1 MQRTL
6 AFFLEIIIIYIELI
20 KKISW
25 GVYKITGSFEP
36 NLNIVPAE
44 FEDFPTVANGAYDIV
59 LLSNVKDYV
68 TRWKGDDLFYRVAAK
83 LYKKNLNPGGVMEL
97 QTSVSF
103 FHDIKDTELVRFAN
117 KLNAKK
123 RKLLNAGL
131 FGQTDVFLIEKP
143 KIMEMQETM

>member
-1 MQRTL
+1 MIIRE
-6 AFFLEIIIIYIELI
+6 LENKDIEQI
-20 KKISW
+20 KDLLVELQQYVIEIDK
-25 GVYKITGSFEP
+25 Y
-36 NLNIVPAE
+36 NLNIIPAE
-44 FEDFPTVANGAYDIV
+44 FEDFPTVANGTYDIV

-131 FGQTDVFLIEKP
+131 YGQTDVFLIEKP